1 MRKFYNWQYNV
12 TYEYGTPTYDV
23 LSECGTDWYR
33 LMCELEVRP
42 EKWVVGVNPDGSI
55 SWWSDGSVEGTYAPP
70 KGGMVLVC
78 SEFTPGYR
86 QRWVDSKNCFEDIP
100 EVETTR
106 NIDDVEA
113 DLKLLLAELKEM
125 KQKEV

>member
-1 MRKFYNWQYNV
+1 MRKFYNWQYSV

-42 EKWVVGVNPDGSI
+42 EKWVVGVNPDCSV

-70 KGGMVLVC
+70 KGGMVVVC
-78 SEFTPGYR
+78 SEFTPGYK
-86 QRWVDSKNCFEDIP
+86 QRWVDSKDCFEDIP

-106 NIDDVEA
+106 TIDDVEA
-113 DLKLLLAELKEM
+113 NLKLLLAELKEM
-125 KQKEV
+125 KQKGV

>member
-1 MRKFYNWQYNV
+1 MRKFYNWQYIV

-42 EKWVVGVNPDGSI
+42 EKWVVGVNPDGSV

-70 KGGMVLVC
+70 KGGMVVVC
-78 SEFTPGYR
+78 SEFTPGYK
-86 QRWVDSKNCFEDIP
+86 QRWVDSKGCFEDIP

>member
-1 MRKFYNWQYNV
+1 MRKFYNWQYSV

-42 EKWVVGVNPDGSI
+42 EKWVVGVNPDGSV

-70 KGGMVLVC
+70 KGGMVVVC
-78 SEFTPGYR
+78 SEFTPGYK
-86 QRWVDSKNCFEDIP
+86 QRWVDSKDCFEDIP

-106 NIDDVEA
+106 TIDDVEA
-113 DLKLLLAELKEM
+113 NLKLLLAELKEM
-125 KQKEV
+125 KQKGV

>member
-1 MRKFYNWQYNV
+1 MRKFYNWQYSV

-42 EKWVVGVNPDGSI
+42 EKWVVGVNPDGSV

-70 KGGMVLVC
+70 KGGMVVVC
-78 SEFTPGYR
+78 SEFTPGYK
-86 QRWVDSKNCFEDIP
+86 QRWVDSKDCFEDIH

-106 NIDDVEA
+106 TIDDVEA

>member
-1 MRKFYNWQYNV
+1 MRKFYNWQYSV
-12 TYEYGTPTYDV
+12 THAYGQPTYDV
-23 LSECGTDWYR
+23 VDREGNDWYR

-42 EKWVVGVNPDGSI
+42 EKWVVGVNPDGSV

-70 KGGMVLVC
+70 RGGMVVVC
-78 SEFTPGYR
+78 SDFTPGYK
-86 QRWVDSKNCFEDIP
+86 QRWVDEKNCFEDIP

-106 NIDDVEA
+106 TIDDVEA

-125 KQKEV
+125 KQKEA

>member
-1 MRKFYNWQYNV
+1 MRKFYNWQYSV

-42 EKWVVGVNPDGSI
+42 EKWVVGVNPDGSV

-70 KGGMVLVC
+70 KGGMVVVC
-78 SEFTPGYR
+78 SEFTPGYK
-86 QRWVDSKNCFEDIP
+86 QRWVDSKDCFEDIP

-106 NIDDVEA
+106 TIDDVEA

>member
-1 MRKFYNWQYNV
+1 MRKFYNWQYSV

-42 EKWVVGVNPDGSI
+42 EKWVVGVNPDGSV

-70 KGGMVLVC
+70 KGGMVVVC
-78 SEFTPGYR
+78 SEFTPGYK
-86 QRWVDSKNCFEDIP
+86 QRWVDSKDCFEDIP

-106 NIDDVEA
+106 TIDDVEA

-125 KQKEV
+125 KQKGV